1 LAPAIGAFFYSNRKE
16 VAAPARTITPHRK
29 EITMHD
35 PSEVIYAVTMQDI
48 LTAIERRLGAES
60 STLSEEDIHLA
71 CEEFHAA
78 VEHYVD
84 ECLSMSIDSWLIVR
98 DL

>member
-1 LAPAIGAFFYSNRKE
+1 
-16 VAAPARTITPHRK
+16 
-29 EITMHD
+29 MQD

-48 LTAIERRLGAES
+48 LSAIERRLGAV
-60 STLSEEDIHLA
+60 TLSEEDIHLA